1 MRIGILGTGTLA
13 VGLGTAWAR
22 AGHAIRI
29 GGRSREKAA
38 AAAGRIGGAA
48 VAVEPREAAAGADVV
63 LVAVAWEGLADILA
77 LAGAKEG
84 TLAGTPLLDP
94 TNAVAHGVGEL
105 LTPDGRSAA
114 EHLADLAPG
123 AHVVKGFH
131 LFAADQWQP
140 CPEPGPE
147 PRPEPHPEPGPEQRR
162 REPAAEPAREPV
174 TVVLAGD
181 DDAALAAVSQLVADA
196 GGQPAVLGPLR
207 RARQLEEVAGFVI
220 GLAFAGVDPASAVPH
235 ISLPAPD
242 A

>member
-48 VAVEPREAAAGADVV
+48 VAVEPREAVAGADVV
-63 LVAVAWEGLADILA
+63 LVAVAWEGLAGILA

-140 CPEPGPE
+140 G
-147 PRPEPHPEPGPEQRR
+147 PEPHPEPDPEQRR
-162 REPAAEPAREPV
+162 QEPAAEPAREPV

-181 DDAALAAVSQLVADA
+181 DAAALAAVSQLVADA
-196 GGQPAVLGPLR
+196 GGRPAVLGPLR